1 MANTLKLW
9 EARDSHDSTWS
20 VVQSG
25 QAQDGGIH
33 GLSEANARLIAAA
46 PDLLEALE
54 QCLEVMDEHHVNHD
68 PAFSNATTAIAKATG
83 E

>member
-25 QAQDGGIH
+25 PAQDGGIH

-46 PDLLEALE
+46 PDY
-54 QCLEVMDEHHVNHD
+54 VGGV
-68 PAFSNATTAIAKATG
+68 
-83 E
+83 

>member
-25 QAQDGGIH
+25 PAQDGGIH

-46 PDLLEALE
+46 PDMLEALE
-54 QCLEVMDEHHVNHD
+54 FLVVRMHC
-68 PAFSNATTAIAKATG
+68 SNRIRK
-83 E
+83 